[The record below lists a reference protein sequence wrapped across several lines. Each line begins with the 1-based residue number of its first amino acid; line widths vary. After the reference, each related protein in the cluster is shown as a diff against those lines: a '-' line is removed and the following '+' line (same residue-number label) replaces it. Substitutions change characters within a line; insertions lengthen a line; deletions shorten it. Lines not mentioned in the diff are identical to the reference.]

1 MADEFDYIIIGAG
14 SAGSILANRLSAGEA
29 TVCVLEAGPP
39 DRNPWI
45 HIPAGFTR
53 TLTNPKVNW
62 LFESEP
68 SEGTAGRPVYVPRG
82 KTLGGSSSINGH
94 IYNRGQRMDYDTWA
108 QEGNRGWG
116 YADILPY
123 FKRSE
128 RRIGPSSAASDEDF
142 HGRDGELPVTDI
154 DGPEPICEA
163 FIDGAAGLGIPRN
176 PDYNGATQA
185 GVGYFQRVIEKG
197 RRVSAARAFLHPVKH
212 RPNLDIRTDAHT
224 QRILFKGKRA
234 VGVRYRQGG
243 RDVEIRARRE
253 IILSSGAVG
262 SPQLLQVS
270 GVGPAALLKDL
281 GVDVVHDL
289 PAVGE
294 NLSDHYLA
302 RMTARVKNARTIN
315 ERARG
320 LSLVREVANYALRR
334 KGLLAMSPSQVF
346 AFWKSHPSMELP
358 DLQLIF
364 TPATYK
370 AGMIA
375 ELDDQPGMTAASFAL
390 RPLSRG
396 YIRARTANAGDKP
409 LIQPNYLDHETDQQV
424 TIAGLR
430 LDRAIFR
437 TPELAH
443 YFDHEIVPGDDAQ
456 TDDELL
462 DFARRYGTTVFH
474 LVGTC
479 RMGAAD
485 RANVVS
491 DELKVH
497 GIEGLRVVD
506 ASVMPTMP
514 SANTNAATMMIAE
527 KGADMIL
534 GREPLPAAN
543 L

>member
-1 MADEFDYIIIGAG
+1 MADEFDYIIVGAG
-14 SAGSILANRLSAGEA
+14 SAGSILANRLSAGDA
-29 TVCVLEAGPP
+29 TVCLLEAGPP

-53 TLTNPKVNW
+53 TLANPKVNW

-94 IYNRGQRMDYDTWA
+94 IYNRGQRMDYDSWA

-128 RRIGPSSAASDEDF
+128 RRIGGDDTDF

-163 FIDGAAGLGIPRN
+163 FIDGAVGMGIPRN
-176 PDYNGATQA
+176 DDYNGATQA
-185 GVGYFQRVIEKG
+185 GVGYFQRVIENG
-197 RRVSAARAFLHPVKH
+197 RRVSAYRAFLHPVRN
-212 RPNLDIRTDAHT
+212 RPNLDIRTEAHT
-224 QRILFKGKRA
+224 RRILFEGKRA
-234 VGVRYRQGG
+234 VGILYKQGD
-243 RDVEIRARRE
+243 REVEIRARRE
-253 IILSSGAVG
+253 VILASGSVG

-281 GVDVVHDL
+281 GVAVVHDL
-289 PAVGE
+289 PGVGE

-302 RMTARVKNARTIN
+302 RMTARVRNARTIN

-320 LSLVREVANYALRR
+320 LSLVKEVADYALRR
-334 KGLLAMSPSQVF
+334 KGILAMSPSQVF
-346 AFWKSHPSMELP
+346 VFWKSHPAMEQP
-358 DLQLIF
+358 DMQLIF

-375 ELDDQPGMTAASFAL
+375 QLEDEPGMTAATFAL

-396 YIRARTANAGDKP
+396 HVRARSAHIADAP
-409 LIQPNYLDHETDQQV
+409 VIQPNYLDHETDRQV
-424 TIAGLR
+424 TVAGLR
-430 LDRAIFR
+430 LDRQLLTA
-437 TPELAH
+437 PELSG
-443 YFDHEIVPGDDAQ
+443 YYDHEVVPGADLQ

-485 RANVVS
+485 RDNVVS

-527 KGADMIL
+527 KGADLIL
-534 GREPLPAAN
+534 GNTPPPAAN
-543 L
+543 LGN

>member
-14 SAGSILANRLSAGEA
+14 SAGSILANRLSAGDA

-53 TLTNPKVNW
+53 TLANPKVNW

-68 SEGTAGRPVYVPRG
+68 SEGTAGRAVYVPRG

-94 IYNRGQRMDYDTWA
+94 IYNRGQRMDYDSWA

-128 RRIGPSSAASDEDF
+128 RRISPSNGPSDEGF
-142 HGRDGELPVTDI
+142 HGQDGELPVTDI
-154 DGPEPICEA
+154 DGPDPICDA

-185 GVGYFQRVIEKG
+185 GVGYFQRVIENG

-212 RPNLDIRTDAHT
+212 RPNLDIRTNAHT
-224 QRILFKGKRA
+224 QRILFEGKRA
-234 VGVRYRQGG
+234 VGVLYKHGDRE
-243 RDVEIRARRE
+243 VEIRARRE
-253 IILSSGAVG
+253 IILSSGSVG
-262 SPQLLQVS
+262 SPQLLQIS

-281 GVDVVHDL
+281 GVEVLHEM

-320 LSLVREVANYALRR
+320 LSLVKEVANYALRR

-346 AFWKSHPSMELP
+346 VFWKSHPAMELP
-358 DLQLIF
+358 DMQLIF

-375 ELDDQPGMTAASFAL
+375 QLEDEPGMTAATFGL

-396 YIRARTANAGDKP
+396 YIRARTANAGDAP
-409 LIQPNYLDHETDQQV
+409 IIQPNYLDHETDRRV
-424 TIAGLR
+424 TVAGLR
-430 LDRAIFR
+430 LDRQIMQS
-437 TPELAH
+437 PELAH
-443 YFDHEIVPGDDAQ
+443 YYEHEVVPGSDLQ

-462 DFARRYGTTVFH
+462 DFARSYGTTVFH

-485 RANVVS
+485 RDNVVS

-497 GIEGLRVVD
+497 GIEGLRVID

-527 KGADMIL
+527 KGADLIL
-534 GREPLPAAN
+534 GNAPPPAAR

>member
-514 SANTNAATMMIAE
+514 SANTNAATIMIAE

>member
-1 MADEFDYIIIGAG
+1 MADTFDYIIVGAG
-14 SAGSILANRLSAGEA
+14 SAGSILANRLSAGDA

-53 TLTNPKVNW
+53 TIANPKVNW

-128 RRIGPSSAASDEDF
+128 RRIGPSDEGF
-142 HGRDGELPVTDI
+142 HGEDGELPVTDI

-163 FIDGAAGLGIPRN
+163 FIDGAVGMGIPRN

-185 GVGYFQRVIEKG
+185 GVGYFQRVIENG

-212 RPNLDIRTDAHT
+212 RPNLDIRTNAHT
-224 QRILFKGKRA
+224 QRILFEGKRA
-234 VGVRYRQGG
+234 VGILCKQGD
-243 RDVEIRARRE
+243 REIEIRARRE
-253 IILSSGAVG
+253 VILSSGSVG
-262 SPQLLQVS
+262 SPQLLQIS
-270 GVGPAALLKDL
+270 GVGPAALLRDI

-289 PAVGE
+289 PDVGE
-294 NLSDHYLA
+294 NLSDHYLV
-302 RMTARVKNARTIN
+302 RMVARVRNARTIN

-346 AFWKSHPSMELP
+346 AFWKSHPAMDQP

-364 TPATYK
+364 TPASYK

-375 ELDDQPGMTAASFAL
+375 QLEDHPGMTAASFAL

-396 YIRARTANAGDKP
+396 YIRARTADAGDKP
-409 LIQPNYLDHETDQQV
+409 AIQPNYLAHETDRQV

-430 LDRAIFR
+430 LDRAILR
-437 TPELAH
+437 TPELAQ
-443 YFDHEIVPGDDAQ
+443 YFDHEMVPGDDVQ
-456 TDDELL
+456 SDDEML

-485 RANVVS
+485 RDNVVS

-534 GREPLPAAN
+534 GNTPLPAAN

>member
-1 MADEFDYIIIGAG
+1 MADTFDYIIVGAG
-14 SAGSILANRLSAGEA
+14 SAGSILANRLSAGDA
-29 TVCVLEAGPP
+29 TVCLLEAGPP

-45 HIPAGFTR
+45 HIPAGFTK
-53 TLTNPKVNW
+53 TLSNPKVNW

-68 SEGTAGRPVYVPRG
+68 SAGTAGRPVYVPRG

-94 IYNRGQRMDYDTWA
+94 IYNRGQRMDYDSWA

-128 RRIGPSSAASDEDF
+128 RRVGGEDKDF

-154 DGPEPICEA
+154 DGPDPVCDA
-163 FIDGAAGLGIPRN
+163 FINGAVGLGIPRN
-176 PDYNGATQA
+176 DDYNGATQA
-185 GVGYFQRVIEKG
+185 GVGYFQRVIENG
-197 RRVSAARAFLHPVKH
+197 RRVSAARAFLHPIKY
-212 RPNLDIRTDAHT
+212 RPNLDIRTNAHT
-224 QRILFKGKRA
+224 QRILFEGRRA
-234 VGVRYRQGG
+234 VGIRYRKGA
-243 RDVEIRARRE
+243 REIEIRARRE
-253 IILSSGAVG
+253 VILAGGSVG

-281 GVDVVHDL
+281 GVNVVHDL
-289 PAVGE
+289 PGVGE

-320 LSLVREVANYALRR
+320 LSLVREVADYALRR

-346 AFWKSHPSMELP
+346 VFWKSHPAMDQP
-358 DLQLIF
+358 DMQLIF

-375 ELDDQPGMTAASFAL
+375 RLEDEPGMTAATFPL

-396 YIRARTANAGDKP
+396 HVRARTANIADKP
-409 LIQPNYLDHETDQQV
+409 VIQPNYLDHETDRQV

-430 LDRAIFR
+430 LDRQLMNA
-437 TPELAH
+437 PELAP
-443 YFDHEIVPGDDAQ
+443 YFDHEIVPGADLQ

-479 RMGAAD
+479 SMGAAE
-485 RANVVS
+485 RGNVVS
-491 DELKVH
+491 DELRVH

-534 GREPLPAAN
+534 GNAPPPPAN
-543 L
+543 V

>member
-1 MADEFDYIIIGAG
+1 MADEFDYIIVGAG
-14 SAGSILANRLSAGEA
+14 SAGSLLANRLSAGDA

-53 TLTNPKVNW
+53 TLANPKVNW

-68 SEGTAGRPVYVPRG
+68 SEGTAGRPVYAPRG

-94 IYNRGQRMDYDTWA
+94 IYNRGQRMDYDSWA

-128 RRIGPSSAASDEDF
+128 RRIGGKDGGDDKDF
-142 HGRDGELPVTDI
+142 HGRDGELPITDI

-163 FIDGAAGLGIPRN
+163 FIDGAVGLGIPRN
-176 PDYNGATQA
+176 DDYNGATQA
-185 GVGYFQRVIEKG
+185 GVGYFQRVIENG

-212 RPNLDIRTDAHT
+212 RPNLDIRTKAHT
-224 QRILFKGKRA
+224 QRILFEGKRA
-234 VGVRYRQGG
+234 VGIRYRRGAQE
-243 RDVEIRARRE
+243 VEIRARRE
-253 IILSSGAVG
+253 VILASGSVG

-281 GVDVVHDL
+281 GVAVVHDL
-289 PAVGE
+289 PGVGE

-320 LSLVREVANYALRR
+320 LSLVREVADYALRR

-346 AFWKSHPSMELP
+346 VFWKSHPAMDQP
-358 DLQLIF
+358 DMQLIF
-364 TPATYK
+364 TPATYE

-375 ELDDQPGMTAASFAL
+375 QLEDKPGMTAATFAL

-396 YIRARTANAGDKP
+396 HIRARTADIADKP
-409 LIQPNYLDHETDQQV
+409 LIQPNYLDHETDRQV

-430 LDRAIFR
+430 LDRQLLTA
-437 TPELAH
+437 PELSK
-443 YFDHEIVPGDDAQ
+443 YYDHEIVPGADLQ

-485 RANVVS
+485 RDNVVS

-506 ASVMPTMP
+506 ASVMPAMV

-527 KGADMIL
+527 KGADLIL
-534 GREPLPAAN
+534 GNAPPPPAR